1 MINSRYLIAAA
12 AAFGLTLII
21 GFTYQSK
28 QRKPDVGWAPTPVKI
43 AVQGLTWASTGPN
56 DLVYEL
62 GCGDGR
68 VAIVAAQL
76 GARVVCIEIDPD
88 LATAAAA
95 AVKAA
100 GLEDRIDVLQ
110 EDIFN
115 IDLSPASVV
124 FMFLL
129 PSVNERLRPVFEA
142 SLRPGTRIISR
153 EFEIEGWPPGERLEL
168 PGFLFLGWTMGKHP
182 GQPSMLTADSQS
194 DGDDKA

>member
-1 MINSRYLIAAA
+1 MSRNLTAVVAATGLVFIAGLI
-12 AAFGLTLII
+12 
-21 GFTYQSK
+21 YQAN
-28 QRKPDVGWAPTPVKI
+28 QNQADVGWAPTPVNI
-43 AVQGLTWASTGPN
+43 AFEGLTWASVGPG

-76 GARVVCIEIDPD
+76 GARVVCIEIDPE
-88 LATAAAA
+88 LAKAAAIT
-95 AVKAA
+95 VKKT
-100 GLEDRIDVLQ
+100 GLEDRIEVLQ
-110 EDIFN
+110 ENIFD

-129 PSVNERLRPVFEA
+129 PSVNERLRPIFEA

-168 PGFLFLGWTMGKHP
+168 PGFLLLRWTMGKEV
-182 GQPSMLTADSQS
+182 
-194 DGDDKA
+194 K

>member
-1 MINSRYLIAAA
+1 VINTRFRITAIAAC
-12 AAFGLTLII
+12 GLIIII
-21 GFTYQSK
+21 GFIYQSG
-28 QRKPDVGWAPTPVKI
+28 QHKPDVGWAPTPVGI
-43 AVQGLTWASTGPN
+43 AAQGLTWASIGPH

-76 GARVVCIEIDPD
+76 GARVVCIEIDPV
-88 LATAAAA
+88 LAAAAAA

-115 IDLSPASVV
+115 IDLSPATMV

-153 EFEIEGWPPGERLEL
+153 EFEIQGWPPGERLEL
-168 PGFLFLGWTMGKHP
+168 PGFLFLGWTMGEHA
-182 GQPSMLTADSQS
+182 GQPSMLNAGTQS
-194 DGDDKA
+194 DGDDET